1 MELKI
6 IYQDENLLVIDK
18 PPKLIV
24 FPEKPIKEETLVGLL
39 LKQFPYLKT
48 AGESPRYGIVH
59 RLDKDT
65 SGLLLVAKNDKS
77 LSFLQSQFKNRKVV
91 KKYIAL
97 VVGKLKECKGEIET
111 LIGRSPKDR
120 RKQRIFFDLEPK
132 AKGKRKAV
140 TEYRVLK
147 HFYRSIAKARERQRQ
162 KSGKEKNYYTLVEVT
177 IKTGRKHQIR
187 AHFNYLGYPL
197 AGDKLYF
204 FKNQVSPKNLKRQ
217 FLHASFLK
225 LKLLNG
231 KEKEFKSEISKDL
244 KEVVEKLNEEERT
257 KN

>member
-24 FPEKPIKEETLVGLL
+24 FPEKQVREKTLIDFL
-39 LKQFPYLKT
+39 LKQFPYLKRV
-48 AGESPRYGIVH
+48 GESPRYGIVH

-97 VVGKLKECKGEIET
+97 VVGRLKDRKGEIKT

-120 RKQRIFFDLEPK
+120 RKQRIFFDFEPK
-132 AKGKRKAV
+132 AKGKRKAI
-140 TEYRVLK
+140 TEYRVLLTL
-147 HFYRSIAKARERQRQ
+147 RSLGEGGQE
-162 KSGKEKNYYTLVEVT
+162 SYYTLVDVT

>member
-1 MELKI
+1 MEI
-6 IYQDENLLVIDK
+6 NVIYEDENVLVVDK
-18 PPKLIV
+18 PPNIIV
-24 FPEKPIKEETLVGLL
+24 FPEKQVREKTLIDFL

-48 AGESPRYGIVH
+48 VGEPPRYGIVH

-65 SGLLLVAKNDKS
+65 SGILLVAKNDKS

-97 VVGKLKECKGEIET
+97 LVGELKKDKGEINT

-120 RKQRIFFDLEPK
+120 RKQKVFFDLEPK

-147 HFYRSIAKARERQRQ
+147 RFYQE
-162 KSGKEKNYYTLVEVT
+162 SGAEKNYYTLVEVT

-187 AHFNYLGYPL
+187 AHFSYLGYPL
-197 AGDKLYF
+197 AGDKLYS
-204 FKNQVSPKNLKRQ
+204 FKNQVSPESLKRQ
-217 FLHASFLK
+217 FLHANFLK
-225 LKLLNG
+225 IKLLDN
-231 KEKEFKSEISKDL
+231 KEKEFNSEIAKDL
-244 KEVVEKLNEEERT
+244 KETLEKLNEEGKT

>member
-6 IYQDENLLVIDK
+6 IYQDENLLVTDK

-24 FPEKPIKEETLVGLL
+24 FPEKPVKEETLVSLL

-48 AGESPRYGIVH
+48 VGEPPRYGIVH

-77 LSFLQSQFKNRKVV
+77 LSFLQNQFKNRKVV

-97 VVGKLKECKGEIET
+97 VVGKLKERKGEIKT

-120 RKQRIFFDLEPK
+120 RKQKVFFDFEPK
-132 AKGKRKAV
+132 AEGKRKAI
-140 TEYRVLK
+140 TEYRVLLTL
-147 HFYRSIAKARERQRQ
+147 
-162 KSGKEKNYYTLVEVT
+162 KSLGEGGQENYYTLVEVT

-187 AHFNYLGYPL
+187 AHFNYLGHPL
-197 AGDKLYF
+197 AGDKLYS

-244 KEVVEKLNEEERT
+244 KEVVEKLNEEKRA